1 MWNHPRAADEWRSP
15 AQGDFRGDLIVFDP
29 ARRVGDCCR
38 ETNWGVAPII
48 PCTDGWPHPGLPAG
62 GLGGGTDWPGLSCVA
77 MTTFCGRLS
86 GRFRCT
92 ESSRVAKESGLTLL
106 SLPLLCLPLFC
117 LPLFSRIWG
126 GGCPGGGTRYDF
138 SSSPSFF
145 LPLFTPE
152 RPMPTVTELYDEAN
166 RLKRENKLEEA
177 VALLNQVLAQD
188 DKHVLTY
195 SALGVILQRLGRLDE
210 AVANARKVCELEPND
225 PFSFTQLSV
234 ICQRCGRIQ
243 DAEDA
248 MARAHML
255 QGSGRRH

>member
-1 MWNHPRAADEWRSP
+1 
-15 AQGDFRGDLIVFDP
+15 
-29 ARRVGDCCR
+29 
-38 ETNWGVAPII
+38 
-48 PCTDGWPHPGLPAG
+48 
-62 GLGGGTDWPGLSCVA
+62 
-77 MTTFCGRLS
+77 
-86 GRFRCT
+86 
-92 ESSRVAKESGLTLL
+92 
-106 SLPLLCLPLFC
+106 
-117 LPLFSRIWG
+117 
-126 GGCPGGGTRYDF
+126 
-138 SSSPSFF
+138 
-145 LPLFTPE
+145 
-152 RPMPTVTELYDEAN
+152 MPTVTELYDEAN

-248 MARAHML
+248 MARAHRL